1 MKVQSIKLKLTLWYI
16 SLLGIL
22 LFAFII
28 IVYKS
33 FALFSYRDVD
43 ESIRAVALSTE
54 EDITV
59 VDKSIILPEI
69 EKSPSFSDIF
79 ILFFNSEGKPSIKT
93 PSLFDENG
101 VKLALK
107 GQDSYSTLIGKE
119 ERFRAYSK
127 PIFYNNNHIVGVIQV
142 IMSLSDVEKTLANLL
157 FLLFSTSPIL
167 LIIASLGGITLAKY
181 SLKPIDEIVNATRA
195 IEVENLSKRLPII
208 SKDIEIKRLI
218 ETLNEMLDRIERGYN
233 REKQLTQDIS
243 HELRAPLT
251 IIKGNISLALRRR
264 RSVEEY
270 IATLQE
276 MEKEIDYMSHM
287 VNELLFLAREDDLP
301 QRRYFKEVLLNA
313 LIEEIY
319 LEFLPLSR
327 EKSISLHL
335 ELPSLQIVVSG
346 NSSSLERLFRNL
358 IENAIKYTLSGG
370 KIDIRVSKSGSFV
383 SVDIEDTGIG
393 ISEDDIPH
401 IFERFYR
408 IDKSRHRD
416 GFGLGLAIAYAIAKS
431 HSGEIKV
438 KSIPNQ
444 GSTFTVILPLLAN
457 NKNSPR

>member
-1 MKVQSIKLKLTLWYI
+1 MRLQSIKLKLTLWYI
-16 SLLGIL
+16 SLLAIF
-22 LFAFII
+22 LFVFII
-28 IVYKS
+28 IIYKGFS
-33 FALFSYRDVD
+33 LFSYRDVD
-43 ESIRAVALSTE
+43 ESLRAVALSTE
-54 EDITV
+54 EDIAV
-59 VDKSIILPEI
+59 IDKGIILLEL
-69 EKSPSFSDIF
+69 EKPPAYSDIF
-79 ILFFNSEGKPSIKT
+79 ILFFNSEGKPLTKT
-93 PSLFDENG
+93 PNLFDENG

-107 GQDSYSTLIGKE
+107 GQDSYSTLIGKGE
-119 ERFRAYSK
+119 KFRVYSR
-127 PIFYNNNHIVGVIQV
+127 PIFYNNNRIAGAIQV

-167 LIIASLGGITLAKY
+167 LIIASLGGITLARY
-181 SLKPIDEIVNATRA
+181 SLKPIDDIVNATRA

-218 ETLNEMLDRIERGYN
+218 ETLNEMLERIERGYN

-270 IATLQE
+270 IAILQE

-287 VNELLFLAREDDLP
+287 VNELLFLAREDDLS
-301 QRRYFKEVLLNA
+301 QRKYFKEVLLNA
-313 LIEEIY
+313 LIEEMY
-319 LEFLPLSR
+319 LEFLPLAK
-327 EKSISLHL
+327 EKNIIFHL
-335 ELPSLQIVVSG
+335 ELPDYQIVVSG

-358 IENAIKYTLSGG
+358 IENAIKYTPSGG
-370 KIDIRVSKSGSFV
+370 KINIRVSKSESFV

-393 ISEDDIPH
+393 IPEDEIPH

-408 IDKSRHRD
+408 ADKSRHRD
-416 GFGLGLAIAYAIAKS
+416 GFGLGLTIAYAVARS
-431 HSGEIKV
+431 HGGEIKV
-438 KSIPNQ
+438 KSTPNQ

-457 NKNSPR
+457 KNSPR